1 MAEPRTE
8 GAVVDRTSDLQQQVG
23 PASRPSHLLGLVH
36 TTINQEV
43 RCAFRNRSPDAQAGT
58 ISFGVI
64 DEPAALVAEIIADL
78 VQRAPQLA
86 GWDARRGFKS
96 HEAADRFCR
105 EHGELRHLLR
115 LRRRHN
121 QTVSV
126 FLRRSRFT
134 KGVEIALTIMQSA

>member
-36 TTINQEV
+36 TTIDQEV

-64 DEPAALVAEIIADL
+64 DEPAALVAEIIVDL
-78 VQRAPQLA
+78 VQRARHSLRDGTPVVRWPRSPLKTCRTLWTRSMVRRALLA
-86 GWDARRGFKS
+86 LPFQIS
-96 HEAADRFCR
+96 Q
-105 EHGELRHLLR
+105 
-115 LRRRHN
+115 RRRSTCSMM
-121 QTVSV
+121 TV
-126 FLRRSRFT
+126 F
-134 KGVEIALTIMQSA
+134 